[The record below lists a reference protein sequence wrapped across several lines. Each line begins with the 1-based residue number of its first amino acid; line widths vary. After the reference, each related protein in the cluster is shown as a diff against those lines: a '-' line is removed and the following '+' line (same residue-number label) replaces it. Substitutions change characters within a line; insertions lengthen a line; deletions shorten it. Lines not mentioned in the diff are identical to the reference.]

1 MVSSLSDPGEQTVTE
16 ATSRPKAR
24 RRVDARRWSFL
35 LPLLQYWRSQ
45 EGAPSARELGENSS
59 SAASRILPVTGEPVH
74 HTIPLLAARLVRHE
88 DRLDDIV
95 SIINDFPL
103 DHVEAI
109 GDEVENLVISQIAM
123 EESFELMGTR
133 LQEAIETID
142 TLGGIAIMMQGEI
155 ESQDDE
161 IDRISIQATTLR
173 GMIRDSRARERTRDR
188 TIETM
193 MTMIRDLQRRLDGAP
208 GSS

>member
-1 MVSSLSDPGEQTVTE
+1 M
-16 ATSRPKAR
+16 
-24 RRVDARRWSFL
+24 
-35 LPLLQYWRSQ
+35 
-45 EGAPSARELGENSS
+45 
-59 SAASRILPVTGEPVH
+59 
-74 HTIPLLAARLVRHE
+74 
-88 DRLDDIV
+88 
-95 SIINDFPL
+95 SIINDIPL

-109 GDEVENLVISQIAM
+109 GDDVENLVIGQLAM
-123 EESFELMGTR
+123 EESFELMSTR

-173 GMIRDSRARERTRDR
+173 SMIRDSHARERARDR